1 MSRIVDSLIAY
12 RILRMFSQPIKKHP
26 AYLMGIVDA
35 DGNKLKEPSGSQEL
49 DAYTLLDKLAFKI
62 KRALMK
68 SPDRTAKRLL
78 TFAAAIAILRENKD
92 VEEMQDGEFEALI
105 DLYSQDDIVIKE
117 SKMLEMGR
125 TPFSYFA
132 LNEEI
137 ANVAGPMG
145 GGAIAGIG
153 TGAQGEPGRNP
164 NLMPLERRKKKRRV
178 NGK

>member
-92 VEEMQDGEFEALI
+92 VEEENEHRNI
-105 DLYSQDDIVIKE
+105 LYHVQIEVHSAMKVTGCTSQVYHHMIHWH
-117 SKMLEMGR
+117 
-125 TPFSYFA
+125 
-132 LNEEI
+132 
-137 ANVAGPMG
+137 
-145 GGAIAGIG
+145 
-153 TGAQGEPGRNP
+153 QCRN
-164 NLMPLERRKKKRRV
+164 R
-178 NGK
+178 